1 MSILDINSISIL
13 EDLKN
18 YIVKNS
24 PLIYVWDKKLVP
36 KNRINLFYSD
46 ESDRCIRAFSRFI

>member
-18 YIVKNS
+18 YNVKNS
-24 PLIYVWDKKLVP
+24 PLIYVWDKNLVP
-36 KNRINLFYSD
+36 KNKF
-46 ESDRCIRAFSRFI
+46 FILDKI